1 MADTTSSENDEEEDF
16 DSSSDEQEYATEK
29 YGYGDAAPDTE
40 YTSNHLLTKA
50 KQLLPRE
57 NSFHRR
63 NSSTICHQTSLS
75 VSEHHYGSYVEYE
88 NFSLDPHRVPRR
100 SSIEG
105 QYPHQRTPHTA
116 HRRRASIAGCTTT
129 SSTTTVPGGRRTS
142 LKRRSSIKSLA
153 SVTMLAL
160 AVTLPS
166 QGATA
171 TP

>member
-50 KQLLPRE
+50 KQLSPRE
-57 NSFHRR
+57 NLYHRR
-63 NSSTICHQTSLS
+63 NSSTICQQKSLS
-75 VSEHHYGSYVEYE
+75 VSEHHYGSYVDYE

-105 QYPHQRTPHTA
+105 QYPQQRTPHAT
-116 HRRRASIAGCTTT
+116 HRRRASIAGGTTTTTT
-129 SSTTTVPGGRRTS
+129 SVPGGRRTS
-142 LKRRSSIKSLA
+142 LKRRSSIKSL
-153 SVTMLAL
+153 
-160 AVTLPS
+160 
-166 QGATA
+166 
-171 TP
+171 